1 MMRILT
7 VLSVAILSNV
17 SLPSSAEESVVVQTE
32 HRLAAIKARLD
43 LSEEQITQ
51 MAPVLEESM
60 AASQRILASYGIDLE
75 NREDNAGKLGL
86 RKGRAMRNEIDT
98 VRAETLSALETI
110 LTEDQLVEFKKIQNE
125 REAEMRERIR
135 GG

>member
-98 VRAETLSALETI
+98 VRTETLSALETI